1 MQRRAERPARVG
13 AMRSMAKAGKVR
25 TWNST
30 VGKKFIMGLSGLLL
44 IGYLIIHLAAN
55 LLVFAGDGGRMLNRY
70 AYTLHQLGPILV
82 VLRIALATLFISHII
97 SGIRVVIQ
105 NRKARSQR
113 YAMASSKGGPSKM
126 TPASRWMAITGLI
139 LLVFVPSHVW
149 MFSLGPYYET
159 VIDGVVMRDLYR
171 LVVER
176 FKDPAIAF
184 SYAIVMLFLCLHL
197 AHGFW
202 SALQSLGALN
212 RRWLPVAYTVGV
224 VLAVALAGGF
234 FILPLYTYFFIPWP

>member
-1 MQRRAERPARVG
+1 MH
-13 AMRSMAKAGKVR
+13 SMATDRMKFGKWQ
-25 TWNST
+25 TT
-30 VGKKFIMGLSGLLL
+30 VGKKVIMGLSGLLL
-44 IGYLIIHLAAN
+44 IGYLMIHLAAN
-55 LLVFAGDGGRMLNRY
+55 LLVFAGDGGRLLNLY
-70 AYTLHQLGPILV
+70 AHTLHQLGPILV
-82 VLRIALATLFISHII
+82 VLRILLATLFISHIV

-105 NRKARSQR
+105 NRRARSSR
-113 YAMASSKGGPSKM
+113 YAMSASKGGPSKM

-159 VIDGVVMRDLYR
+159 VIDGVAMRDLYR

-184 SYAIVMLFLCLHL
+184 SYAAVMFFLCLHL

-212 RRWLPVAYTVGV
+212 RRWMPVAYTVGV
-224 VLAVALAGGF
+224 VLAILLATGF
-234 FILPLYTYFFIPWP
+234 FILPLYTYFFVPWP